1 MVHRRRIG
9 EHYSKSPIDNA
20 AKIFQETFQMDT
32 TVGRVSLGILIF
44 QDIWSIIVIAIQ
56 PNFEKPES
64 APSCF
69 LSSASLSL
77 P

>member
-1 MVHRRRIG
+1 
-9 EHYSKSPIDNA
+9 
-20 AKIFQETFQMDT
+20 MDT